1 MKRILFLLAFTAITT
16 FAFSQAKI
24 YDGQTI
30 KARAALIVGG
40 KTITDIVDDTVMANK
55 YESRLM
61 SEWSIKTL
69 FETFNGG
76 SATIDTFSITTRN
89 RDKKGLDS
97 ISQVMANNYTPT
109 SRTITINGTTYDLSS
124 NRTWS
129 VGDAKLAST
138 QTWTGVNTFGANIT
152 ATNAFFNDYIY
163 SGNNSNGR
171 MYVGTYFNNAT
182 KSQVANNFVKQNIN
196 YYGFTQDTAGNV
208 NIGAK
213 SFVVNTDITA
223 SSFIKSGGTSSQF
236 LKADGTTDNNS
247 YTIANTAITGAT
259 KTKITY
265 DAKGLITAGAD
276 ATTTDIAEGTNLYYT
291 NARARAALS
300 YTAGSGA
307 YNSSTGVITIPT
319 NTNQLTNGA
328 GFTTNTGT
336 VTSIATSGTV
346 SGLTLTGGTITTS
359 GTITLGGSITGLTTS
374 NLASNAGIT
383 NGQLANNKI
392 NIGGTDVG
400 LGNSISKDAIM
411 GISTDGILIRKGA
424 NTYQIAVPG
433 SDYVIPSALSSY
445 SLTSHNHTLDVLSN
459 VTITS
464 KATNDI
470 LRWSGSAWVNFSL
483 NNLVS
488 KWDNWQSNFFLEN
501 VSINY
506 ITKFLLPDDDDAA
519 ATNDRV
525 EVKMPYWNG
534 RMSVENYTFLND
546 STYDIDVN
554 DNIIFAENGATL
566 TLPDISTV
574 PVGKTYEFGIK
585 NVSTWGEQYAVFCYE
600 GDVLD
605 VPTNRDLFL
614 VKAIDTTTWTDKGF
628 VSTKIVKG
636 DNNKWLILQ
645 IQNPNY

>member
-138 QTWTGVNTFGANIT
+138 QTWTGVNTFNANIT

-247 YTIANTAITGAT
+247 Y
-259 KTKITY
+259 
-265 DAKGLITAGAD
+265 
-276 ATTTDIAEGTNLYYT
+276 
-291 NARARAALS
+291 
-300 YTAGSGA
+300 
-307 YNSSTGVITIPT
+307 
-319 NTNQLTNGA
+319 
-328 GFTTNTGT
+328 
-336 VTSIATSGTV
+336 
-346 SGLTLTGGTITTS
+346 
-359 GTITLGGSITGLTTS
+359 
-374 NLASNAGIT
+374 
-383 NGQLANNKI
+383 
-392 NIGGTDVG
+392 
-400 LGNSISKDAIM
+400 
-411 GISTDGILIRKGA
+411 
-424 NTYQIAVPG
+424 
-433 SDYVIPSALSSY
+433 
-445 SLTSHNHTLDVLSN
+445 SLTSHNHTLDALSN

-464 KATNDI
+464 NTNGEI
-470 LRWSGSAWVNFSL
+470 LMWNGTNWLNRTLSEAGIASVSSL
-483 NNLVS
+483 GNYVS
-488 KWDNWQSNFFLEN
+488 KWESWKEIFYLEN

-506 ITKFLLPDDDDAA
+506 LTKFSLPDNDDAA
-519 ATNDRV
+519 ATNDNV

-534 RMSVENYTFLND
+534 RMSVENYTFFD
-546 STYDIDVN
+546 DGTYEIKVD
-554 DNIIFAENGATL
+554 DNIIFAENGANL

-585 NVSTWGEQYAVFCYE
+585 NVSTWGEQYTVNCYE

-605 VPTNRDLFL
+605 VPINTNKFY
-614 VKAIDTTTWTDKGF
+614 VKTIDTSTWTDKGF